1 MLAAYHPNKVYSA
14 LPDRCRS
21 TAQPLADALG
31 VTVQVNPLLGDA
43 AWVDSPRTARE
54 ALMELLKPGE
64 TVVVVAQGTIIPGM
78 LASLAGAED
87 AEHDAASFPS
97 KKASTWVL
105 TFGKSELISADYL
118 ESPLPVK

>member
-1 MLAAYHPNKVYSA
+1 
-14 LPDRCRS
+14 
-21 TAQPLADALG
+21 
-31 VTVQVNPLLGDA
+31 
-43 AWVDSPRTARE
+43 
-54 ALMELLKPGE
+54 MELVKPGE

-78 LASLAGAED
+78 LASLTGAED

-105 TFGKSELISADYL
+105 TFDKSELIGADYL

>member
-1 MLAAYHPNKVYSA
+1 MLA
-14 LPDRCRS
+14 
-21 TAQPLADALG
+21 
-31 VTVQVNPLLGDA
+31 LL
-43 AWVDSPRTARE
+43 T
-54 ALMELLKPGE
+54 
-64 TVVVVAQGTIIPGM
+64 
-78 LASLAGAED
+78 GAED